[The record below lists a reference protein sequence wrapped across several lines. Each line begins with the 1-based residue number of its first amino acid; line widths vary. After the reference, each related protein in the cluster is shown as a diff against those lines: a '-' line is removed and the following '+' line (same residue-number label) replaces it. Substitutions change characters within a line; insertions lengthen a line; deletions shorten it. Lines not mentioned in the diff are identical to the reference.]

1 MQFVLPLKL
10 KYLNV
15 DTLFSPLN
23 YSPIIIQLLNIKSIL
38 AIHSNLIWLY
48 PDDMPR
54 NYLNSLFIR
63 LMVNMSIKYSSL
75 IIVDSKTAEEEIKM
89 IFPEYRN
96 KFKTVYLGVDIENYD
111 RIKNETDKNT
121 LISILNNILPNDNND
136 LIMGK
141 YILSIVSSVKYHCI
155 INLFK
160 AYKLIVKKYPNFPP
174 LIIISAKE
182 DIKYHEEMVEYVREN
197 ALNNYIFIIDDIN
210 SKYIPALYRN
220 SELYIFPSYCE
231 VFGLTNLE
239 AMACGVPVITSSL
252 SAMPEVCGNA
262 AVYFNPLDPID
273 IHHKIID
280 TFHDEDLKSNLIE
293 NGYENIKNYSWIS
306 TVNQTVSLITNEN

>member
-1 MQFVLPLKL
+1 
-10 KYLNV
+10 
-15 DTLFSPLN
+15 
-23 YSPIIIQLLNIKSIL
+23 
-38 AIHSNLIWLY
+38 
-48 PDDMPR
+48 
-54 NYLNSLFIR
+54 
-63 LMVNMSIKYSSL
+63 
-75 IIVDSKTAEEEIKM
+75 
-89 IFPEYRN
+89 
-96 KFKTVYLGVDIENYD
+96 
-111 RIKNETDKNT
+111 
-121 LISILNNILPNDNND
+121 
-136 LIMGK
+136 
-141 YILSIVSSVKYHCI
+141 
-155 INLFK
+155 
-160 AYKLIVKKYPNFPP
+160 
-174 LIIISAKE
+174 
-182 DIKYHEEMVEYVREN
+182 MVEYVREN

-210 SKYIPALYRN
+210 SKHIPALYRN

-306 TVNQTVSLITNEN
+306 TVNQTASLITNEN